1 MSLELPRSLKGFTR
15 PQSVLLVG
23 CGGTGAYVAGHLA
36 RLIQVLNESLHRFH
50 EITLAF
56 ADGDV
61 VEKKNLA
68 RQHFVGQDLG
78 LNKAGVLAQ
87 RYSTAFGMEIR
98 ALEKDIESADEIDEA
113 LRAGQRGN
121 VSGLVIGCVDNNAS
135 RRVIDGWF
143 RQKLWHWSSSK
154 FWIDSGNEEH
164 GGQVVCGY
172 NTGSS
177 PPPMGP
183 RQAQD
188 LFCLPSASEVYPE
201 LMEGE
206 ARFNSELSCAERAA
220 SAPQNMMTNVTAATL
235 VMNYAQKVI
244 LQEPIASHGTVFNI
258 GNVYRTLHNLGE
270 NLSKVHPDRL
280 SGWEKPSEAEEDKD
294 PPQSGSYTQ

>member
-1 MSLELPRSLKGFTR
+1 MIHELPKSLKGFNR

-23 CGGTGAYVAGHLA
+23 CGGTGGYVAGHLA
-36 RLIQVLNESLHRFH
+36 RLIRVLNEGLARYHRVSLV
-50 EITLAF
+50 F

-61 VEKKNLA
+61 VEPKNLK
-68 RQHFVGQDLG
+68 RQHFVEPDLG

-87 RYSTAFGMEIR
+87 RYSSAFGIEIR
-98 ALEKDIESADEIDEA
+98 ALEKDIESAEEIDSA
-113 LRAGQRGN
+113 LREGGGADG
-121 VSGLVIGCVDNNAS
+121 GLVIGCVDNNAS
-135 RRVIDGWF
+135 RRVIDEWF
-143 RQKLWHWSSSK
+143 RRKTWYSSTGK
-154 FWIDSGNEEH
+154 FWIDSGNEER

-172 NTGSS
+172 NTGSR
-177 PPPMGP
+177 PLMRTHKDHG
-183 RQAQD
+183 